1 MEVEQLQ
8 TLIEKDFPTYIK
20 DLEYI
25 TNIDSGSRDKD
36 GTHKIAEYL
45 AEKLKASG
53 AHTEFVT
60 NEDSTHL
67 IARFQGKGKV
77 KILMLAHI
85 DTVFDTG
92 EVSRRPFHMDQNKKA
107 YGPGVGDD
115 KATVI
120 QTVYV
125 MKILHELDFHD
136 YGEVIIYYNGQ
147 EEIGSDDAEKIITKL
162 AQEVDFCIVMDT
174 ARPKWGIVTQRKG
187 RSSYR
192 VDVTGK
198 AGHAGNS
205 SQNGASATVELAH
218 QILNIYSLTRGPLV
232 DGNLAQRA
240 IAPDITANIGIIGTK
255 NTKVNV
261 IPADAFAEIEIR
273 AFSLS
278 DLKRLDKQIHDFAQC
293 KIVSDAKVVIKGSIQ
308 NVPLEK
314 TKQISVLVDIYRT
327 LVKQTYQADVWEE
340 AAGGVTDGNVAALYV
355 PTLDAL
361 GIENYDE
368 HTDHEWVDLNT
379 VGPRTAALLLLIQ
392 EVCQKW
398 PLW

>member
-1 MEVEQLQ
+1 MEVEQLF
-8 TLIEKDFPTYIK
+8 TLLERNFPAYIK

-25 TNIDSGSRDKD
+25 TNIDSGSRDKE
-36 GTHKIAEYL
+36 GTRKIAEYL
-45 AEKLKASG
+45 ADRLKVSG

-60 NEDSTHL
+60 NQDSTHL
-67 IARFQGKGKV
+67 IARFQGQGKL
-77 KILMLAHI
+77 KILMVAHI

-92 EVSRRPFHMDQNKKA
+92 EANKRPFHMDQNKRA

-125 MKILHELDFHD
+125 MKILHELDFRD
-136 YGEVIIYYNGQ
+136 YGEIIIYYNGQ

-162 AQEVDFCIVMDT
+162 AKEVDFCIVMDT
-174 ARPKWGIVTQRKG
+174 ARPNWGIVTRRKG

-192 VDVTGK
+192 LDVAGK

-205 SQNGASATVELAH
+205 SQSAASATVELAH
-218 QILNIYSLTRGPLV
+218 QILNIHSLTRTSLIETGV
-232 DGNLAQRA
+232 
-240 IAPDITANIGIIGTK
+240 IPDITANIGIIGTK

-273 AFSLS
+273 AFALS
-278 DLKRLDKQIHDFAQC
+278 DLKRIDKQIHDFAQC
-293 KIVSDAKVVIKGSIQ
+293 KIVPDAKVVIEGSIQ

-314 TKQISVLVDIYRT
+314 TKQISVLVDLYRA
-327 LVKQTYQADVWEE
+327 LVKRAYQADVWEE

-355 PTLDAL
+355 PTLDGL
-361 GIENYDE
+361 GIENYEE

-379 VGPRTAALLLLIQ
+379 VGPRTVALLLLIQ
-392 EVCQKW
+392 EACQKW